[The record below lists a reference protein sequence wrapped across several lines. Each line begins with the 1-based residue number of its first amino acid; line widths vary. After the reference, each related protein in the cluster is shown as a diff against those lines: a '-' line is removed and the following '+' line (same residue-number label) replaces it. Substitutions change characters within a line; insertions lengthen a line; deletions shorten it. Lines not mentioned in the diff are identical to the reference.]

1 MPIQTLW
8 SKPSWEDVALVLW
21 IRYNNHLYWR
31 SLLRSVPS
39 SRLDRVDLKGIP
51 NASLATLCP
60 IACGDV
66 KCRGRSNASGEL
78 YIATCHRKHPTFY
91 NCKYSRWLAFTVS
104 QVHKQVL
111 QQMMCYSDLTWSS
124 DSQPMH
130 SACEAMAGRKQ
141 LECSSITKCFQCTKL
156 VIFETIIAAAFC
168 SKCLP

>member
-1 MPIQTLW
+1 MQTTTRIIYPLHFHSRGPLPVYMPIQTLW

-130 SACEAMAGRKQ
+130 SACEAMAGRK
-141 LECSSITKCFQCTKL
+141 
-156 VIFETIIAAAFC
+156 
-168 SKCLP
+168 